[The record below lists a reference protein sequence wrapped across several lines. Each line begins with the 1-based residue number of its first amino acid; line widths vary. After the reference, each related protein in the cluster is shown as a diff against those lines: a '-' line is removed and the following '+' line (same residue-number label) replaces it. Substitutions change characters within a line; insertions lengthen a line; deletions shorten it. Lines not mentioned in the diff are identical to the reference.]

1 MPSKGTYNRG
11 SLTDAVKGM
20 FISGTEFRT
29 PEGRLKDVYRPLAF
43 RRGKMVD
50 GVNVGGYFDKRSMQL
65 SDNFSGS
72 GKRHFKYTDKSGKL
86 LRTGWWTKSRFG
98 ATLGGGK
105 GFIEL
110 KDMGEVALQLDIAS
124 HYVDIAMDDW
134 KNAIVQRAMKVF
146 QESFEAKKFNSAKGG
161 KRWPRLR
168 PATVKKRKKMG
179 LWPGQGGM
187 LEATGSLR
195 KSLEIEKTGAGY
207 AITTKPVNYLDGRT
221 RVYAGVH
228 NDPKFFGAGHYP
240 NGTPYAQRKFMGHST
255 QIDEFIL
262 KYQSRYLF
270 DNVFRRRM

>member
-1 MPSKGTYNRG
+1 MPSKRTYSRG

-20 FISGTEFRT
+20 FIPGTEFRT

-50 GVNVGGYFDKRSMQL
+50 GVNVGGYFDKRKMRL
-65 SDNFSGS
+65 SDNFSGA
-72 GKRHFKYTDKSGKL
+72 GKRY
-86 LRTGWWTKSRFG
+86 LRVGGTRQTFTKSSFG
-98 ATLGGGK
+98 ASLSSK
-105 GFIEL
+105 NAIRL

-124 HYVDIAMDDW
+124 HFVDIAMDHW
-134 KNAIVQRAMKVF
+134 KNAIVQRGMKVF

-187 LEATGSLR
+187 LDATGSLR

-228 NDPKFFGAGHYP
+228 NDPRFFGASHYP